1 MTLRL
6 IEVYGVKADKEEFK
20 KILEDITI
28 YGIWQ
33 DVVTKDETVTNILVA
48 SEQTEPALNTIEE
61 KYSNQNGF
69 HIIVFPIVA
78 SIPRPEKE
86 EIKKDEQKTGERICL
101 EEIYQN
107 LSEKVSFSK
116 TFFVLIILASI
127 VAAIGIYYDN
137 VAVVIGSMVI
147 APLLSPS
154 IALSLSFTLADF
166 DLTKDAA
173 KSAVI
178 GYSAPLIIG
187 IIFGVFLKVE
197 FSSSNI
203 LITGTNI
210 DIMYILLALSAGIAG
225 TLSFTRDVSQAL
237 VGVMVAVALLP
248 PLVTSGLLIGSNYW
262 HEAQGA
268 LLLFFVNLVSI
279 NLAGIVTF
287 LVQGVTPREWWEKEK
302 AKKTVKKAIIL
313 WIIMLLLL
321 AFMIYIYKY
330 PLELF

>member
-1 MTLRL
+1 MALRL
-6 IEVYGVKADKEEFK
+6 IEVYGVSAKKEEFE
-20 KILEDITI
+20 KILENITI

-33 DVVTKDETVTNILVA
+33 DVITKNKTVTNILVA
-48 SEQTEPALNTIEE
+48 SEQTEPTLNKIEE
-61 KYSNQNGF
+61 KYSSEKEF
-69 HIIVFPIVA
+69 HILVLPVEA
-78 SIPRPEKE
+78 SIPRPEKGKIKEYE
-86 EIKKDEQKTGERICL
+86 EKTGERICL

-166 DLTKDAA
+166 DLTKEAA
-173 KSAVI
+173 KSAAI
-178 GYSAPLIIG
+178 GYSTPVIIG
-187 IIFGVFLKVE
+187 IIFGLFLKVD
-197 FSSSNI
+197 FYSSNI

-210 DIMYILLALSAGIAG
+210 DIMYILLAISAGIAG
-225 TLSFTRDVSQAL
+225 TLSFTKDVSQAL

-262 HEAQGA
+262 HEAIGA
-268 LLLFFVNLVSI
+268 FLLFSVNLVSI
-279 NLAGIVTF
+279 NFAGIITF

-313 WIIMLLLL
+313 WILMLLLL
-321 AFMIYIYKY
+321 AFMIYLYNY